1 MEHDPQ
7 STGHPPARA
16 ADSAASGVRP
26 PGGRSVAGP
35 APVTPS
41 APEDLRRSR
50 RRARFGISLMF
61 FTNGIIFAM
70 LLPRY
75 PELKAAMGLSNT
87 QFGVTVI
94 AFPAGAILAA
104 GLAGPLVRRYGTG
117 VLMGVGTALIAGF
130 VFLAGTSS
138 TAAVFAVALLV
149 AGFVDAIVDAAQN
162 IQGAL
167 VEQWAERSIINSLH
181 AVWSLGAATGGL
193 LGAWSAGAQIPIG
206 VMLGVNGLVWSG
218 AAVLAAVL
226 SRVPLTVMPT
236 GDTGV
241 MGSAGDGARDGADD
255 GEDAGAGSPAG
266 SRPWRLL
273 LPLIVLAICG
283 TLLEEVASSWAA
295 LYMGEVLQAGA
306 GVAGLGYSVMLAAQ
320 FVGRVTGDPMTD
332 RWGRVAVAR
341 AGAVTIVVGAV
352 TLVVAP
358 SIAVGLLGLT
368 LMGFGCATLVPA
380 AYAAA
385 ARLPGFP
392 HGTGVAL
399 LSWLM
404 RLGFLGTS
412 PIIGLIADH
421 SGLRTAMTVPLV
433 AGLVAAAI
441 THRLAAARRVR
452 PAPSTR

>member
-236 GDTGV
+236 GDTGD
-241 MGSAGDGARDGADD
+241 AGGTAQGGVDE
-255 GEDAGAGSPAG
+255 GEDVATDSRVG

-452 PAPSTR
+452 PSPSTR